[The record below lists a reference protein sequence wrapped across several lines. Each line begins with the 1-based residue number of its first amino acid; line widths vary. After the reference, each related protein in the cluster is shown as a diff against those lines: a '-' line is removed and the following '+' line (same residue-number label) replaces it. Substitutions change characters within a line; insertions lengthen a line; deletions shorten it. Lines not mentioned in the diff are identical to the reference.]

1 MNSAPN
7 RSTEGS
13 GNRGH
18 SAGTQASAIIGSL
31 IAIVVIVL
39 GCRWLWESVG
49 AGVFVVL
56 ALAVPLSLPAL
67 SETLA
72 EAMGSGDG
80 IKPTLGEGPRL
91 WARALAQ
98 SCGVCLGVSRDARD
112 LARGAPSLDTSEGRT
127 RIS

>member
-7 RSTEGS
+7 RSTERS
-13 GNRGH
+13 RPRGH
-18 SAGTQASAIIGSL
+18 SAGTQASAILGSL
-31 IAIVVIVL
+31 VAIVVIVL

-80 IKPTLGEGPRL
+80 IGPTLDKGPRW

-98 SCGVCLGVSRDARD
+98 SCGVSRDARD
-112 LARGAPSLDTSEGRT
+112 LSRGATSLDTSEGRT